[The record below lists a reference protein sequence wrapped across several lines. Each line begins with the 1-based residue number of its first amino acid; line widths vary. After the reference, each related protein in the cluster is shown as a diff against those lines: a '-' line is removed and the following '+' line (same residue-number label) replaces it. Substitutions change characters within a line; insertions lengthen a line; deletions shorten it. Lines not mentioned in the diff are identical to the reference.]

1 MFKRFVLCG
10 VLIVV
15 LAAASAAT
23 AGFMEVRDIASALSL
38 GKTIQFDPNDITAAD
53 AGAPQTILLLG
64 SDQRS
69 KASTDSLAGGARSDT
84 MMLIRLNPNADAIT
98 VMNIPRDLL
107 VDIPGHGRDKIN
119 ASYSIGGPKL
129 TTKTIKKLLG
139 IEINHVVDVRFSGFQ
154 KIVNALGCVYVDI
167 DRRYFND
174 NPAFADIDVQPGY
187 QKLCGYNSLEY
198 ARFRE
203 EDSDLVR
210 AARQQDFLRQA
221 KAQVSSTKLFS
232 QRRKLVR
239 IFGKYSETD
248 KSLQSS
254 RNVLTLLKLALF
266 AAKKPVAQVEF
277 PAIIPDNPQDTYL
290 RFKDEKLGKAVS
302 AFLAGRSSVTGTPKL
317 KGTSAEKKA
326 AAKRRRQRRKT
337 GNAGLEDAKQAG
349 EEQAVATA
357 GKVPYPVYFPRFRV
371 PLSTYVDV
379 PRVYK
384 IEGPDKRYVSY
395 RMVLKKGSI
404 GEYYGVQ
411 GTSWK
416 DPPILS
422 EPHENQR
429 VGGRQFEVHY
439 DGRRIRLVA
448 WRTGRAV
455 YWITNTLTS
464 SISNKQMLAMA
475 RSFTKVG

>member
-1 MFKRFVLCG
+1 M
-10 VLIVV
+10 
-15 LAAASAAT
+15 
-23 AGFMEVRDIASALSL
+23 
-38 GKTIQFDPNDITAAD
+38 
-53 AGAPQTILLLG
+53 
-64 SDQRS
+64 
-69 KASTDSLAGGARSDT
+69 
-84 MMLIRLNPNADAIT
+84 
-98 VMNIPRDLL
+98 
-107 VDIPGHGRDKIN
+107 
-119 ASYSIGGPKL
+119 
-129 TTKTIKKLLG
+129 
-139 IEINHVVDVRFSGFQ
+139 
-154 KIVNALGCVYVDI
+154 
-167 DRRYFND
+167 
-174 NPAFADIDVQPGY
+174 
-187 QKLCGYNSLEY
+187 
-198 ARFRE
+198 
-203 EDSDLVR
+203 
-210 AARQQDFLRQA
+210 
-221 KAQVSSTKLFS
+221 SSTKLFS

-277 PAIIPDNPQDTYL
+277 PAIIPDNPQDTYV
-290 RFKDEKLGKAVS
+290 RFKDEKLRKAVS

-411 GTSWK
+411 GTTWK

-439 DGRRIRLVA
+439 DGRRHPPRRVAHRQSRLLGHEHA
-448 WRTGRAV
+448 
-455 YWITNTLTS
+455 
-464 SISNKQMLAMA
+464 
-475 RSFTKVG
+475 

>member
-1 MFKRFVLCG
+1 M
-10 VLIVV
+10 
-15 LAAASAAT
+15 
-23 AGFMEVRDIASALSL
+23 
-38 GKTIQFDPNDITAAD
+38 
-53 AGAPQTILLLG
+53 
-64 SDQRS
+64 
-69 KASTDSLAGGARSDT
+69 
-84 MMLIRLNPNADAIT
+84 
-98 VMNIPRDLL
+98 
-107 VDIPGHGRDKIN
+107 
-119 ASYSIGGPKL
+119 
-129 TTKTIKKLLG
+129 
-139 IEINHVVDVRFSGFQ
+139 
-154 KIVNALGCVYVDI
+154 
-167 DRRYFND
+167 
-174 NPAFADIDVQPGY
+174 
-187 QKLCGYNSLEY
+187 
-198 ARFRE
+198 
-203 EDSDLVR
+203 
-210 AARQQDFLRQA
+210 
-221 KAQVSSTKLFS
+221 
-232 QRRKLVR
+232 
-239 IFGKYSETD
+239 
-248 KSLQSS
+248 
-254 RNVLTLLKLALF
+254 
-266 AAKKPVAQVEF
+266 
-277 PAIIPDNPQDTYL
+277 
-290 RFKDEKLGKAVS
+290 S

-384 IEGPDKRYVSY
+384 IEGTDKRYVSY